1 VGLAHIALKVDAF
14 TRYPLHKCEL
24 ILIKINLAMSTKKQ
38 LLAQYDLH
46 DVLFN
51 NVIAGISDEE
61 SNRTIND
68 PMNSVKWLAG
78 HLLWA
83 NANLANIGGV
93 NVGVK
98 WRDHFHTKQGGSA
111 VDFNAPKS
119 ELPTL
124 EEIRNKW
131 NADTEVIRKGLE
143 NLPDEVL
150 DKTVDARHPIAPFD
164 NTLAGLWAFINDH
177 QSYHIGQIGILR
189 RALGKD
195 PMSYARN

>member
-1 VGLAHIALKVDAF
+1 
-14 TRYPLHKCEL
+14 
-24 ILIKINLAMSTKKQ
+24 MSTRKQ

-51 NVIAGISDEE
+51 NVIADISDEE
-61 SNRTIND
+61 SNRCITD
-68 PMNSVKWLAG
+68 PMNSIKWLAG

-93 NVGVK
+93 NVEVK

-111 VDFNAPKS
+111 IDFNAPKN

-124 EEIRNKW
+124 DEIRKKW
-131 NADTEVIRKGLE
+131 NADTETIRKGLE
-143 NLPDEVL
+143 NLPEDALNTVIEV
-150 DKTVDARHPIAPFD
+150 RHPIAPFD

-177 QSYHIGQIGILR
+177 QSYHIGQIGMLR
-189 RALGKD
+189 RALGKEA
-195 PMSYARN
+195 MSYSR